1 MRGVLREAEAR
12 TMSKSAAA
20 VSYARSLLWFALF
33 VAIVIGVMNVAE
45 LTLIDFVHGNP
56 HRPQS
61 NALFMMAVY
70 TPIFGVVGAIGT
82 FLIFTLPQLFQA
94 ALVIILSRIFGDR
107 ARVAAL
113 LALPLTAILTWYSY
127 DYLTPTDFNL
137 GINTGPDRTPFEH
150 GLSLLRFMS
159 SLAVQAP
166 VTLFSLLY
174 FDAVLCGRSKRPLL
188 FASLA
193 IAIVIGLIGGYL
205 RAQNQLQFL

>member
-1 MRGVLREAEAR
+1 MMG
-12 TMSKSAAA
+12 KSAVAK
-20 VSYARSLLWFALF
+20 SYGRSLLWLALF
-33 VAIVIGVMNVAE
+33 TAIAVGVMNLVE

-61 NALFMMAVY
+61 NALFMMVVF
-70 TPIFGVVGAIGT
+70 TPLFGVIGAIGT
-82 FLIFTLPQLFQA
+82 FLVFTLPQLFQA
-94 ALVIILSRIFGDR
+94 ALIVILGRTFGDR
-107 ARVAAL
+107 ARFAAL

-137 GINTGPDRTPFEH
+137 AINTGPDWVPFRH
-150 GLSLLRFMS
+150 GLSLSRFMS

-174 FDAVLCGRSKRPLL
+174 FDAGLRGNSKRLIVVT
-188 FASLA
+188 SLA
-193 IAIVIGLIGGYL
+193 IAIVVGLTGGYL